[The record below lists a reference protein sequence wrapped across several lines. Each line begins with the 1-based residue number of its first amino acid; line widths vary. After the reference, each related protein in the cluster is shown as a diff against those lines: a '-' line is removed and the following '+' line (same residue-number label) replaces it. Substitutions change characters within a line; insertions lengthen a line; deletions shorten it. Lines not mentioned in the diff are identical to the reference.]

1 MSANPIP
8 ESAAYSTRAETAPTR
23 VRYVMLFM
31 LFALTVVNYADRS
44 TLSITGTEVAK
55 DLALDAVKMGFVFSA
70 FGWTYAVG
78 QIPGGWL
85 LDRYGS
91 KLVYG
96 LSLIGWSAMTL
107 LQGASG
113 WFGLALAVYVL
124 FSLRFLLGLVESPAF
139 PANGRIVAAWFPTA
153 ERGVATAIFN
163 SAQYFATVLFLPIMG
178 WITHSF
184 GWQYVFYTMGTVG
197 FVMAAVW
204 FRVVH
209 GPRTHPRINAA
220 ELAHIQRGGALVDMD
235 EAKADRAKAGPRWA
249 DLKLLLTNRML
260 LGIYLGQYCITAL
273 TYFFITWFPIYLVK
287 GRGMSILQVG
297 FVATIPAICGFAGG
311 ILGGVVSD
319 ALIRRGHSVTLARK
333 TPFVIGMVLATTVVA
348 CNYTDSATAVIAF
361 MALAFFGKGLAAIG
375 WAVIADASPKP
386 IIGLTGGVFNAIG
399 NVAGIVTPIV
409 IGYILAATG
418 SFDGAIVFVALHPLL
433 AVFSY
438 LVIVGP
444 IRRVELPAASPG
456 APLVGQVAR

>member
-1 MSANPIP
+1 MTLIP
-8 ESAAYSTRAETAPTR
+8 VARDDAKRTR
-23 VRYVMLFM
+23 VRYFMLFM

-44 TLSITGTEVAK
+44 TLSITGTEVAR
-55 DLALDAVKMGFVFSA
+55 DLALDAVAMGFVFSA

-85 LDRYGS
+85 LDRFGS

-96 LSLIGWSAMTL
+96 LSLVGWSALTF
-107 LQGASG
+107 LQGFSG
-113 WFGLALAVYVL
+113 WFGLALAVYVM
-124 FSLRFLLGLVESPAF
+124 FALRFLLGLVESPAF
-139 PANGRIVAAWFPTA
+139 PANGRIVAAWFPAA
-153 ERGVATAIFN
+153 ERGVATAVFN
-163 SAQYFATVLFLPIMG
+163 SAQYFATVLFAPIMG
-178 WITHSF
+178 WITHAF
-184 GWQYVFYTMGTVG
+184 GWQYVFFAMGVLG
-197 FVMAAVW
+197 FALAVVW
-204 FRVVH
+204 FRVVYS
-209 GPRTHPRINAA
+209 PRRHPRIGAA
-220 ELAHIQRGGALVDMD
+220 ELEHIERGGALADMD
-235 EAKADRAKAGPRWA
+235 DAAATVGAASGPRWA
-249 DLKLLLTNRML
+249 DLRVLLTNRML

-287 GRGMSILQVG
+287 GRGLSILQVG

-319 ALIRRGHSVTLARK
+319 AMIRRGRSVTVARK
-333 TPFVIGMVLATTVVA
+333 TPFVIGMLLATTVIA
-348 CNYTDSATAVIAF
+348 CNYTASPVLVVAI

-375 WAVIADASPKP
+375 WAVIADASPRP

-399 NVAGIVTPIV
+399 NIAGIVTPIV

-438 LVIVGP
+438 LVVVGE
-444 IRRVELPAASPG
+444 IRRVELPTEPIGTTLAG
-456 APLVGQVAR
+456 EVAR